1 MLVKLLRY
9 GSAGLLLAGWT
20 GTALAFGPTEWTQ
33 YRMGPEHNAV
43 FEDGKDIAL
52 PDAHY
57 RTSDQVRATPV
68 IVDGRLYIGNHA
80 TGGLFAFSLE
90 DGTALWSDNHPW
102 FRHAP
107 NWVHAETITDG
118 KRLYVAYGNRVFQS
132 AEVRGT
138 GESGVMAVDPET
150 GAPLWNHL
158 TVGEVMPTPALW
170 NGLLYAVTGAAEL
183 RAIDPETGTLAWKL
197 KLPGWVSM
205 SSPAVTEDGMLYVGT
220 MDAVVGVD
228 LQQREIVWRHDEI
241 ASFTDV
247 PPAVGTDNV
256 VVITAVKP
264 YASATEEERAQFPDA
279 AKGYLHFIYGFDAA
293 NGKLLWKDL
302 LGSGPKQDNNTSGA
316 PAIADGNVYVGSPYT
331 KSVFAYDVSSG
342 EKRWEHPTQNK
353 VKGAPAIADGLV
365 FFGDTS
371 GLLYVVNAENGEA
384 LKRRN
389 GNHLPTRDA
398 LERKNGPPLP
408 PRKVGGSLSNTKNTA
423 LAPAG
428 PVVIG
433 DTLFI
438 GSQDGYVYRISIPD
452 WINQ

>member
-1 MLVKLLRY
+1 MFVALLRY
-9 GSAGLLLAGWT
+9 ASAGLLLVSWAGT
-20 GTALAFGPTEWTQ
+20 VLAFGPTQWTQ

-43 FEDGKDIAL
+43 FDDGKDTAL

-57 RTSDQVRATPV
+57 RTGDQVRAAPV
-68 IVDGRLYIGNHA
+68 IVDGRLYVGNHA
-80 TGGLFAFSLE
+80 TGGLFAFSLA
-90 DGTALWSDNHPW
+90 DGKALWTDNHPW

-132 AEVRGT
+132 AGVRGT
-138 GESGVMAVDPET
+138 GRSGVMAVDPET
-150 GAPLWNHL
+150 GGTLWNHP

-170 NGLLYAVTGAAEL
+170 NGLLYATTGGANL
-183 RAIDPETGTLAWKL
+183 RAIDPETGKLAWKL

-205 SSPAVTEDGMLYVGT
+205 SSPAVTDDGMLYVGT

-228 LQQREIVWRHDEI
+228 LEQKKIAWRHDETG
-241 ASFTDV
+241 SFTDV
-247 PPAVGTDNV
+247 PPAVGEDGV
-256 VVITAVKP
+256 VVITAVKA
-264 YASATEEERAQFPDA
+264 YASATKEERAQFPHTG
-279 AKGYLHFIYGFDAA
+279 KGYMHFIYGFDAA
-293 NGKLLWKDL
+293 SGELVWKDL

-316 PAIADGNVYVGSPYT
+316 PAIADGRVYVGSPYT

-342 EKRWEHPTQNK
+342 ERLWEHPAQNK
-353 VKGAPAIADGLV
+353 VKGAPAISDGLV
-365 FFGDTS
+365 FFGDTG
-371 GLLYVVNAENGEA
+371 GLLYVVDAESGDA

-389 GNHLPTRDA
+389 GS
-398 LERKNGPPLP
+398 PLP
-408 PRKVGGSLSNTKNTA
+408 PRKLGGSLSNAKNTA

-433 DTLFI
+433 DTLFV
-438 GSQDGYVYRISIPD
+438 GSQDRYVYRISIPD